1 MLSVGVL
8 THFRIVNGNQRM
20 LPRFDKKSE
29 VRHQC
34 NVVMTVKM
42 DLTSEHEN
50 RNRFKSHIPDLDTAT
65 FTLYNFI
72 TVINFNNVLHC
83 SRLFMA
89 IVTLTAIH

>member
-8 THFRIVNGNQRM
+8 TYFRIINGNQRM
-20 LPRFDKKSE
+20 LPRFNEKSG

-50 RNRFKSHIPDLDTAT
+50 RNRFKSHITDLI
-65 FTLYNFI
+65 FMNCYIVHFI
-72 TVINFNNVLHC
+72 YGE
-83 SRLFMA
+83 
-89 IVTLTAIH
+89 

>member
-8 THFRIVNGNQRM
+8 TYFRIINGKQRM
-20 LPRFDKKSE
+20 LPRFNEKSG

-50 RNRFKSHIPDLDTAT
+50 RNRFKSQITDLI
-65 FTLYNFI
+65 FMNCYIVHFI
-72 TVINFNNVLHC
+72 YGE
-83 SRLFMA
+83 
-89 IVTLTAIH
+89 